1 MTHDAP
7 PVWLNGR
14 LVAEADAVISVFDHG
29 LTVGDGLFETMRV
42 TGGRPFALRR
52 HLERLART
60 AEALEL
66 SIPDRSSFERA
77 IAQVIEAGGMGEAR
91 LRVTVTGGVA
101 PLGSG
106 RGEGPPNVVVAIA
119 ALPPERPS
127 AAVVV
132 VPWPRNE
139 RGATAG
145 LKTTSYAEN
154 VIALAHA
161 ARHGGDEAIF
171 ANTVG
176 NLCEG
181 SGSNLVVGVAGRL
194 VTPPLSAGCLA
205 GVTRDLLLLAVPD
218 IVEEDLPVSALRAAD
233 EAFLLS
239 SVRDVQ
245 PIDSVDGVAL
255 GASPGRLTRAAMTAF
270 AELRRAAIDP

>member
-1 MTHDAP
+1 MSHDEP
-7 PVWLNGR
+7 DVWLNGR
-14 LVAEADAVISVFDHG
+14 LVPHHEAVIPVFDHG
-29 LTVGDGLFETMRV
+29 VTVGDGLFETMRV
-42 TGGRPFALRR
+42 TRGAAFALRR

-60 AEALEL
+60 AAALEL
-66 SIPDRSSFERA
+66 AIPDRATFEVA
-77 IAQVIEAGGMGEAR
+77 IAQVIEAAGLAEAR
-91 LRVTVTGGVA
+91 LRVTVTAGVA
-101 PLGSG
+101 PMGSG
-106 RGEGPPNVVVAIA
+106 RGGGPANVIITIA
-119 ALPPERPS
+119 PLPPERTS
-127 AAVVV
+127 AAVVL

-171 ANTVG
+171 ANTLG

-181 SGSNLVVGVAGRL
+181 SGSNVVVGIGGRL

-205 GVTRDLLLLAVPD
+205 GVTRDLVLLVVPEL
-218 IVEEDLPVSALRAAD
+218 VEEDLPASALRNAD

-239 SVRDVQ
+239 SIRDVQ
-245 PIDSVDGVAL
+245 PIDSVDGTAL
-255 GASPGRLTRAAMTAF
+255 RASPGPLTRGAMEAF
-270 AELRRAAIDP
+270 AELRRTTIDP

>member
-66 SIPDRSSFERA
+66 SIPDRSYFERA
-77 IAQVIEAGGMGEAR
+77 IAQVIEAGGMAEAR

-101 PLGSG
+101 ALGSG

>member
-7 PVWLNGR
+7 PVWLNGH
-14 LVAEADAVISVFDHG
+14 LVSAADAVISVFDHG

-60 AEALEL
+60 AAALEL
-66 SIPDRSSFERA
+66 SIPDRSYFELA
-77 IAQVIEAGGMGEAR
+77 IAEVIETGGMAEAR
-91 LRVTVTGGVA
+91 LRITVTGGVA

-106 RGEGPPNVVVAIA
+106 RGDGPPNVVVAIA

-127 AAVVV
+127 AAVVI

-181 SGSNLVVGVAGRL
+181 SGSNLVVGIAGRL

-218 IVEEDLPVSALRAAD
+218 IAEEDLAVSALRDAD

-245 PIDSVDGVAL
+245 PIDSVDGAAL
-255 GASPGRLTRAAMTAF
+255 GASPGPLTRAAMTAF
-270 AELRRAAIDP
+270 AELRRTAIDP

>member
-1 MTHDAP
+1 
-7 PVWLNGR
+7 
-14 LVAEADAVISVFDHG
+14 
-29 LTVGDGLFETMRV
+29 
-42 TGGRPFALRR
+42 
-52 HLERLART
+52 
-60 AEALEL
+60 
-66 SIPDRSSFERA
+66 
-77 IAQVIEAGGMGEAR
+77 GGMAEAR
-91 LRVTVTGGVA
+91 LRITVTGGVA

-106 RGEGPPNVVVAIA
+106 RGDGPPNVVVAIA

-127 AAVVV
+127 AAVVI

-181 SGSNLVVGVAGRL
+181 SGSNLVVGIAGRL

-218 IVEEDLPVSALRAAD
+218 IAEEDLAVSALRDAD

-245 PIDSVDGVAL
+245 PIDSVDGAAL
-255 GASPGRLTRAAMTAF
+255 GASPGPLTRAAMTAF
-270 AELRRAAIDP
+270 AELRRTAIDP

>member
-7 PVWLNGR
+7 PVWLNGH
-14 LVAEADAVISVFDHG
+14 LVSAADAVISVFDHG

-66 SIPDRSSFERA
+66 SIPDRSSFEQA

-218 IVEEDLPVSALRAAD
+218 IAEEDLPVSALRDAD

-245 PIDSVDGVAL
+245 PIDSVDGAAL
-255 GASPGRLTRAAMTAF
+255 GASPGPLTRAAMTAF
-270 AELRRAAIDP
+270 AELRRTAIDP